1 MVDFDKFKGISPETL
16 TLFTDLPAVE
26 RPSEPVAMLP
36 DAVLK
41 EVVTSIPAEKV
52 FKAFYNVGMAARN
65 VAISLRCA
73 AKAIAESVINN
84 YYIATSPNSRVKH
97 LAQHAKKR
105 RVRKKNI
112 TRLKKAVCKIPQQ
125 NDVSSRELVFSETE
139 APEDEWVRKY
149 TRGEW

>member
-1 MVDFDKFKGISPETL
+1 MIDYDKFKGISPETL

-36 DAVLK
+36 GAVLK

-52 FKAFYNVGMAARN
+52 FKAFYNVGIAARN

-97 LAQHAKKR
+97 LAQHAKKH

-112 TRLKKAVCKIPQQ
+112 ARLKKQLKNAKDKMQSCEFV
-125 NDVSSRELVFSETE
+125 LSEKE
-139 APEDEWVRKY
+139 APEDGWVRKY
-149 TRGEW
+149 TKGEW

>member
-1 MVDFDKFKGISPETL
+1 MIDFDKFKGISPETL

-105 RVRKKNI
+105 RVRKKNL
-112 TRLKKAVCKIPQQ
+112 TRLKKQFARYR
-125 NDVSSRELVFSETE
+125 NRTMSSCELVFSETE